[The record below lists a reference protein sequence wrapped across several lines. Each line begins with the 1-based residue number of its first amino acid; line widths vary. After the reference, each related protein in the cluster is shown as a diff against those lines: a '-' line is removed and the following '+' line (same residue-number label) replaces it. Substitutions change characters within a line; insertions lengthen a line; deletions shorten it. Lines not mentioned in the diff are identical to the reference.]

1 MEVVLFSWYWKKNVT
16 LVGCQ
21 VVPVTETCT
30 AKWAEILSF
39 ITCDRVQQS
48 FCERKYKLCKMMGI
62 SKLRAIQLKIAKQ
75 FDDSVMIHLR

>member
-1 MEVVLFSWYWKKNVT
+1 MNVKKCDIRGYDIT
-16 LVGCQ
+16 GCQ
-21 VVPVTETCT
+21 LVPVTETCT
-30 AKWAEILSF
+30 AKWAEIVSF

-75 FDDSVMIHLR
+75 FVDSVIIHHRLL